1 MAGLRYKEVLYSH
14 LEDLAHAVR
23 DFGRDK
29 RDVAREHS
37 LEAVLDA
44 SSARLEAWLAVARE
58 DGLPIPEPRYRA
70 PTRAAGQGSKAD
82 FCFSVGA
89 AREKR
94 ILVVRAPVA
103 HQLCRMASSHGL
115 GRQDFSSVYKFL
127 KPSSNEAALA

>member
-1 MAGLRYKEVLYSH
+1 VLAFGDTPA
-14 LEDLAHAVR
+14 EALAKIEQAV
-23 DFGRDK
+23 
-29 RDVAREHS
+29 
-37 LEAVLDA
+37 
-44 SSARLEAWLAVARE
+44 EAWLALAGE

-103 HQLCRMASSHGL
+103 HQLCRITSSHGL
-115 GRQDFSSVYKFL
+115 GRQGFSSVYKFL